1 MHGLSAIFTCVLR
14 YMRFKKFNFSA
25 KTSLLLG
32 IVDIYYS
39 LKGQG
44 GNVPNICTRHFVI
57 IPILCQFCKSICTAI
72 VPLHLVEMREI
83 LRSILYQALK

>member
-1 MHGLSAIFTCVLR
+1 MHGLAAILLAFCDVL
-14 YMRFKKFNFSA
+14 RFKKFNFSA

-57 IPILCQFCKSICTAI
+57 IPILCQFCKSICTAV

-83 LRSILYQALK
+83 LHSILYQALK

>member
-1 MHGLSAIFTCVLR
+1 MHGLSAILLAFCDICVLR
-14 YMRFKKFNFSA
+14 SS
-25 KTSLLLG
+25 TSLRKPALG

-39 LKGQG
+39 LIGQG

-57 IPILCQFCKSICTAI
+57 IPILCQFCKSICTAV